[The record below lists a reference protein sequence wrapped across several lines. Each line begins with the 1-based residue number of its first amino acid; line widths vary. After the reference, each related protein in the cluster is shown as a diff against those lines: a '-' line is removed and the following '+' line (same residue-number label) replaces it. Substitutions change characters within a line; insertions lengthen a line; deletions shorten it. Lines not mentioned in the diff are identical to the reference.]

1 MAIQASKFFCL
12 LRRRTESNS
21 YRLLFK
27 NRSFTLTQSL
37 NNTHMTNGAN
47 SNQNSPNNSGANGSG
62 NVNRD
67 IGWNG
72 TKIDSAFLARQ
83 FINTLDS
90 NERRVIKEELIR
102 AEAQSQLV
110 NGIFTFLVIYNYFE
124 ILIAFYN
131 VTRCQQS
138 GYNAEFKT
146 TFNAYSILFLLKYQL
161 KRYLLNLFIL

>member
-1 MAIQASKFFCL
+1 
-12 LRRRTESNS
+12 
-21 YRLLFK
+21 
-27 NRSFTLTQSL
+27 
-37 NNTHMTNGAN
+37 MTNGAN
-47 SNQNSPNNSGANGSG
+47 NNQNSPNNSGAKVNG

-110 NGIFTFLVIYNYFE
+110 NGIFTFLVI
-124 ILIAFYN
+124 
-131 VTRCQQS
+131 
-138 GYNAEFKT
+138 
-146 TFNAYSILFLLKYQL
+146 
-161 KRYLLNLFIL
+161 